1 MAAGR
6 RERPTDSG
14 VLGNLFRNLS
24 LAAWHF
30 EHRTS
35 VGSIGV
41 VPFDF
46 GRINLIYIDGAYA
59 VQSAAVNRTPRHH
72 NVSCS
77 SWLVDGKEST
87 R

>member
-14 VLGNLFRNLS
+14 VLGNLFRSLS
-24 LAAWHF
+24 LAARHL

-35 VGSIGV
+35 VDSIGV

-59 VQSAAVNRTPRHH
+59 VLLPR
-72 NVSCS
+72 
-77 SWLVDGKEST
+77 KQ
-87 R
+87 